1 MSELKGMK
9 TGEHLAG
16 WDEMRAEI
24 SGRGL
29 NITGEIGDRWTQ
41 RLLNRRRGRVGK
53 GVGHLA
59 HV

>member
-1 MSELKGMK
+1 MGELKGMK

-29 NITGEIGDRWTQ
+29 NITGEIGDRWTWPS
-41 RLLNRRRGRVGK
+41 G
-53 GVGHLA
+53 
-59 HV
+59 